1 MGWGE
6 RVACCRVWCCYVKEP
21 SVIGANC
28 PHLDLQH
35 LLALRGMGG
44 EGYLLKEAFEWGP
57 GVPAAWEPL
66 KLPMAGRHPR
76 TPTLSEFWPW
86 GAPLLMGGDTR
97 TVGSRRKGTYS
108 RHPFRQ
114 GCSRQGTT
122 TGGSHHAGLMSRTAG
137 DHAGASPLP
146 QDKLG
151 AGENH
156 ATSRNNRFG
165 AHSPCNLK
173 KSKS

>member
-1 MGWGE
+1 MGT
-6 RVACCRVWCCYVKEP
+6 WCP
-21 SVIGANC
+21 SCLGTTQTT
-28 PHLDLQH
+28 H
-35 LLALRGMGG
+35 GS
-44 EGYLLKEAFEWGP
+44 KT
-57 GVPAAWEPL
+57 PAYTYIVRIPA
-66 KLPMAGRHPR
+66 
-76 TPTLSEFWPW
+76 W
-86 GAPLLMGGDTR
+86 GAPLLMGGDIR

-108 RHPFRQ
+108 SHPFRQ

-151 AGENH
+151 AGENRT
-156 ATSRNNRFG
+156 TSWNTRLG
-165 AHSPCNLK
+165 APSPCNLK